1 MSVLIEKPQFDPNV
15 LKAGMAIN
23 VKHNRMGSPGA
34 RLPYGSDL
42 YEVNVTALLTKIDPL
57 EIKAAYFSNKE
68 ERLVEVS
75 IPVEYVASKLIDI
88 SVVKAV

>member
-1 MSVLIEKPQFDPNV
+1 MSVLIEKPQFDPNI

-23 VKHNRMGSPGA
+23 VKHSKVNPTNA
-34 RLPYGSDL
+34 NLPYGSDL
-42 YEVNVTALLTKIDPL
+42 YEVNVTALVTRIDPL

-75 IPVEYVASKLIDI
+75 IPVDYVASKLINI